1 MDWKYELLRL
11 RELQPRRRQ
20 DSSPDEVRVVEPEP
34 QEDGSDAVKDYL
46 RSAGRL
52 RLLKREEEVL
62 LGRDVQT
69 WMLLKDLREELRQEH
84 GRDPEAAELGATVY
98 EKLARLF
105 ENLTAMGSVLGVS
118 SRTHPAKL
126 LFVPEVR
133 ATLDGVLRP
142 DVREALADVMGEPE
156 DRTAASAAALSKLS
170 ALLPEFVI
178 KLVERKERLE
188 GPLSQGKLRELLAPR
203 ETRLSKWWSGV
214 EHAGHEASERL
225 VKSNLRLVISVAKR
239 YGGRGLPLL
248 DLIQE
253 GNLGLMRATEKY
265 NPYSGFKFS
274 TYATWWIR
282 QGVSRALAD
291 QSRTIRLPV
300 HIVERLH
307 QLAKA
312 ERELY
317 RSFGREP
324 AANELANVLE
334 WPVETIHDLRRR
346 RKHTVSL
353 DAPVGDEDESALE
366 EFIEDTSVWAPE
378 EATVAVLTREEVLQ
392 AVRELPPRMALVLE
406 RRFGLTDNRP
416 RTLEEVGREL
426 GVTRERAR
434 QIERQ
439 AIDRLRASRTL
450 PLLLDRDESGLED
463 EQVASPAA

>member
-1 MDWKYELLRL
+1 MANADPFEGK
-11 RELQPRRRQ
+11 
-20 DSSPDEVRVVEPEP
+20 VVEPEP

-46 RSAGRL
+46 RGAARH
-52 RLLKREEEVL
+52 RLLERKEEVQ

-69 WMLLKDLREELRQEH
+69 WMLLKELREELRREH
-84 GRDPEAAELGATVY
+84 GRDPGAAELGATVY

-105 ENLTAMGSVLGVS
+105 ENLTALGSVLGVS
-118 SRTHPAKL
+118 SQTHPAQL

-133 ATLDGVLRP
+133 ATLDGALRP
-142 DVREALADVMGEPE
+142 DVKEALAALMGEPE
-156 DRTAASAAALSKLS
+156 DETAVSAAALSKLS
-170 ALLPEFVI
+170 FLLPEFVI
-178 KLVERKERLE
+178 KLVLRKERLE
-188 GPLSQGKLRELLAPR
+188 GPKSRDELQELLAKR
-203 ETRLSKWWSGV
+203 ETRLSEWWSGV
-214 EHAGHEASERL
+214 ENAGREASEQL
-225 VKSNLRLVISVAKR
+225 VKSNLRLVVSVAKR

-300 HIVERLH
+300 HVVERLH
-307 QLAKA
+307 QLTKA

-317 RSFGREP
+317 RRLGREP
-324 AANELANVLE
+324 AAKELANVLE
-334 WPVETIHDLRRR
+334 WPVETILDLRRR

-353 DAPVGDEDESALE
+353 DAPVGDEDESVLE
-366 EFIEDTSVWAPE
+366 DFIEDTSAWAPD
-378 EATVAVLTREEVLQ
+378 EAAVALLTREEVLQ

-439 AIDRLRASRTL
+439 AIDRLRTSRTL
-450 PLLLDRDESGLED
+450 PLLLDRTHSGPED
-463 EQVASPAA
+463 EIVASPAA